1 MAPGT
6 QVPQAGNLPSALG
19 SRGEWRRDPG
29 LVYMALSL
37 IPTKPQLLSKGDV
50 SSWCHSAGPHGEPSP
65 GRNGEEKPQA
75 TEGEQTARSPVSTV
89 PKGPKGRHVCAH
101 WVCVVCVRG
110 HTGECVY
117 GGPGEAGS
125 RGFPPRPAEV
135 LSPGGGG
142 ANSAQELPHRLY
154 HLPDPDSRQMRV
166 SPSGPNNS
174 RCVLITGRPRQEG
187 RVERRVGVARRN
199 EGGSSVD
206 KARGVPREVW
216 ARRGEG

>member
-1 MAPGT
+1 MTYDLSCDPCRVAPGSVQMLGSWCQRVDSLAWASLGSQVQTAPGT

-50 SSWCHSAGPHGEPSP
+50 SSRCHSAGPHGEPSP

-101 WVCVVCVRG
+101 WVCVVCRRG

-117 GGPGEAGS
+117 GRPGEAGS

-135 LSPGGGG
+135 LSPGEG
-142 ANSAQELPHRLY
+142 
-154 HLPDPDSRQMRV
+154 
-166 SPSGPNNS
+166 
-174 RCVLITGRPRQEG
+174 VLT
-187 RVERRVGVARRN
+187 
-199 EGGSSVD
+199 
-206 KARGVPREVW
+206 VPRNCLIVFITCPTPTPDK
-216 ARRGEG
+216 